1 MPGTDRT
8 DRLLS
13 SAGAATASQ
22 LWRISVTLATHMVL
36 RRLILPDEMGIW
48 NWAEPVFILLA
59 QVRDL
64 GLPGHL
70 VRLQHKTYGAFLR
83 LELLWGFVFCSAL
96 ALAAPMMAL
105 GFEGHD
111 ASTPNILRA
120 LCLFLFIQ
128 GIGAV
133 PLTFFEVE
141 LEITRTIPAELA
153 RNLCFALL
161 SIGLALSG
169 WGIWS
174 IIVSHIVAAALY
186 SAMLWWSAWGQMPL
200 EQTRRLRELVTA
212 ALPLALMSVLELA
225 VLYLDPLI
233 LGSVLPPAAVAK
245 AALAISAL
253 FLVSRLIA
261 DAVGRAVYPAL
272 VSLRDRD
279 GVVDATAEV
288 GSGTTHSSRNAA
300 FDLYRTATL
309 FLATLVVPSCFV
321 FHLNAEL
328 VALVLGGSEW
338 IGAADYL
345 RVAAFVP
352 LVRPLTMFGRELLL
366 SAHRDRLLLLYTL
379 FNLLSLGGLGYA
391 LVSTELGALG
401 MAVAGYFPLGTAFL
415 AWGLA
420 QLGGSTFKT
429 LMVQLSSLY
438 VLGAV
443 VFAAVFAIDAEALVL
458 RLAAS
463 SAAAVFFLAL
473 ALWWRRDDY
482 AGLLPR
488 SAGS

>member
-1 MPGTDRT
+1 MSSGDRT

-36 RRLILPDEMGIW
+36 RRLILPDEMGVW

-83 LELLWGFVFCSAL
+83 LELLWGLVFCIGL
-96 ALAAPMMAL
+96 ALLAPLLAL

-111 ASTPNILRA
+111 ATTPNILRA
-120 LCLFLFIQ
+120 LCLFLFVQ
-128 GIGAV
+128 GLGAV

-141 LEITRTIPAELA
+141 LKITRTIPAELT
-153 RNLCFALL
+153 RNLCFAVL
-161 SIGLALSG
+161 SIALALSG

-174 IIVSHIVAAALY
+174 IIVAHVTAAALY
-186 SAMLWWSAWGQMPL
+186 SVMLWWSAWGEIPL
-200 EQTRRLRELVTA
+200 EYEGRVQALVTA

-272 VSLRDRD
+272 VSLRDSSP
-279 GVVDATAEV
+279 ANT
-288 GSGTTHSSRNAA
+288 SGNAA

-328 VALVLGGSEW
+328 VALVLGGNEW
-338 IGAADYL
+338 LGAADYL

-379 FNLLSLGGLGYA
+379 FNLVSLGGLGLA
-391 LVSTELGALG
+391 LVATELGAIG

-420 QLGGSTFKT
+420 QLGGPTFRKLVLQLLT
-429 LMVQLSSLY
+429 LYAVGGLVFAGVFVTDPEALAQRLILSA
-438 VLGAV
+438 VAAV
-443 VFAAVFAIDAEALVL
+443 V
-458 RLAAS
+458 
-463 SAAAVFFLAL
+463 FLAL

-482 AGLLPR
+482 AKLLPGTAR
-488 SAGS
+488 TFQ